1 MIPIP
6 TPNFRVEI
14 IIPCDSPDIVSILS
28 DHVEWINGYQY
39 NKLWRRSGRW
49 VSFTRNYHFEYIFQY
64 EDDAILFKLRWG

>member
-39 NKLWRRSGRW
+39 NKLWRRSLVDGFPLH
-49 VSFTRNYHFEYIFQY
+49 VII
-64 EDDAILFKLRWG
+64 ILNIYFNMRTMQFFSN